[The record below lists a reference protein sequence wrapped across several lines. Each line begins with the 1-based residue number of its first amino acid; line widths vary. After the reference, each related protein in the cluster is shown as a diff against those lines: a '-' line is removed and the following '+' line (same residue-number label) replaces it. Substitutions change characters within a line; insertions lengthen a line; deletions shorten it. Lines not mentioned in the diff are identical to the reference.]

1 MHPQLV
7 SRDALLDDPRFWCLL
22 YEQWLKPRVDDVFA
36 EGEDYFFLTPEDSVG
51 ELFHEL
57 EAIAV
62 NEGRF
67 PAVSVLVD
75 LANGWR
81 AGVELMMCPEDFE
94 VDYVVVPPLSG
105 EHKIIGV
112 YGGNH
117 WLPALRWEELLL
129 LAAASRPMTAMSN
142 ARGVLL
148 FYPPC
153 FPDESR
159 RDEVRKVLHDAWSEV
174 GFPVRHLDEW
184 IDRTDQCTSAVPW
197 KKDPDCGWI
206 CENDHSLRNPRWAG
220 RHHRWTSGMLSAVT
234 ELFTSL

>member
-117 WLPALRWEELLL
+117 WLPAFALGGT
-129 LAAASRPMTAMSN
+129 APSCSRKPADDSHVQ
-142 ARGVLL
+142 RKGGSPFLSPL
-148 FYPPC
+148 F
-153 FPDESR
+153 
-159 RDEVRKVLHDAWSEV
+159 
-174 GFPVRHLDEW
+174 
-184 IDRTDQCTSAVPW
+184 
-197 KKDPDCGWI
+197 
-206 CENDHSLRNPRWAG
+206 
-220 RHHRWTSGMLSAVT
+220 SG
-234 ELFTSL
+234 